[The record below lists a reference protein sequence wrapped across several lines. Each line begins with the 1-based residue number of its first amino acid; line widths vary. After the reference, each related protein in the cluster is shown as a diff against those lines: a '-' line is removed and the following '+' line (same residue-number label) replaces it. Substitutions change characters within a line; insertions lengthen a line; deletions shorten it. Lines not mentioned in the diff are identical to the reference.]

1 MINSRLGYL
10 SLFFFF
16 FFCLLLLLLP
26 RPAMPLNNWER
37 LRVYA
42 RDQFTTEVQVD
53 RSAQSNKTYDEY
65 KKWCQSR
72 GLSNA
77 EYVRRHVHWDER
89 TGLGFEPNLAPLHF
103 PEEPKE
109 PAGGAIMQYVLWHRS
124 VPGDTVLDM
133 AEELELVHIILG
145 IDVKGS
151 DRLAPGRDVILFQN
165 DARIRSVPEI
175 VHAHVFFRVAMLS
188 ERLHQAL
195 SERHRRWLARSPYLA
210 ERAKRSSL

>member
-1 MINSRLGYL
+1 MIDSRSICFYP
-10 SLFFFF
+10 
-16 FFCLLLLLLP
+16 LLLLLP
-26 RPAMPLNNWER
+26 RPAAPLNNWER

-42 RDQFTTEVQVD
+42 RDQLTVEVHVG
-53 RSAQSNKTYDEY
+53 RSARSNKTYDEY

-77 EYVRRHVHWDER
+77 EYVRRHIHWDER

-103 PEEPKE
+103 PEEPEE
-109 PAGGAIMQYVLWHRS
+109 PAGGAIIQYVLWHRS

-151 DRLAPGRDVILFQN
+151 DRLTSGQDVIIFQN

-175 VHAHVFFRVAMLS
+175 AHAHVFFRVAMLS
-188 ERLHQAL
+188 KRLREALFER
-195 SERHRRWLARSPYLA
+195 RRRWLARSPYLT
-210 ERAKRSSL
+210 EWAKRSSL